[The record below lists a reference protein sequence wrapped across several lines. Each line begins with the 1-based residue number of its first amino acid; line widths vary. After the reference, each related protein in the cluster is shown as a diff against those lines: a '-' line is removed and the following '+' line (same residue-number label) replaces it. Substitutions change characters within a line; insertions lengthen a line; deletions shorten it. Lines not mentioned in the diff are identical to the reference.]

1 MKQVDACTKIS
12 AYFTVY
18 SKRKGKGIEC
28 DREKQPKKDANG
40 KERIYVVSPYQMVAK
55 EGKYYLICNYDK
67 YLEGVPREHLL
78 FWRRRR
84 ARNRCVCGGAWFPAA
99 EITIMPTE

>member
-1 MKQVDACTKIS
+1 MDACTKIS

-55 EGKYYLICNYDK
+55 EGKYY
-67 YLEGVPREHLL
+67 
-78 FWRRRR
+78 
-84 ARNRCVCGGAWFPAA
+84 
-99 EITIMPTE
+99 